1 MTARLL
7 IVSASLFLPALP
19 CLAGPCTKDIESMRI
34 RIEDRLNAT
43 AAAGPT
49 AKQSTGAQMHRQPTP
64 GSIANAER
72 KLGELSPGTIVTVK
86 EAMDRAQK
94 ADAAGDDS
102 GCRKILEQIA
112 RSIGREPH

>member
-19 CLAGPCTKDIESMRI
+19 CLAGPCTKDIEN
-34 RIEDRLNAT
+34 RLNAT

-94 ADAAGDDS
+94 ADAAGDES